1 MSTLLTIAAHPDDAS
16 LFWGGTLARLVDEGW
31 QAVSVT
37 VDDGRGAPHSFEMDA
52 DTLADT
58 RHRELAWESQRLGA
72 TMAHLQL
79 QGVKTT
85 ESRDRCHA
93 ELVRLILEHRPE
105 RVIIH
110 NLNDSHATHVMVA
123 KLSLRALVAAHV
135 ADAGYA
141 LPEVWQADGWEPVHY
156 PDLRID
162 VTRYM
167 NIKMPA
173 VAMHGSQVFDTPYLM
188 GAWGLA
194 LYRAGFAASHEVTD
208 PGVLFAEAFR
218 RIAPENLAAV
228 SADNDP
234 EA

>member
-1 MSTLLTIAAHPDDAS
+1 MSTLLTVAAHPDDAS
-16 LFWGGTLARLVDEGW
+16 LFWGGTIARLADEGW
-31 QAVSVT
+31 QVVSVT

-52 DTLADT
+52 DTLAAT
-58 RHRELAWESQRLGA
+58 RHRQLAWESQRLGA
-72 TMAHLQL
+72 RMEHLAL
-79 QGVKTT
+79 PGVKTT
-85 ESRDRCHA
+85 ETRDRCHEA
-93 ELVRLILEHRPE
+93 LLKLVRELRPE
-105 RVIIH
+105 RVITH
-110 NLNDSHATHVMVA
+110 NLNDSHGTHVMVSR
-123 KLSLRALVAAHV
+123 LCLRAVVAAAA
-135 ADAGYA
+135 ADPSYA

-156 PDLRID
+156 PDIRID

-173 VAMHGSQVFDTPYLM
+173 IAMHGSQVFDTPYIM

-218 RIAPENLAAV
+218 RIAPEDLAAV